1 MHLKLTKICPPRHYR
16 ACVANTLLPRLL
28 FVLWLVSCISC
39 ASNDFFLELHS
50 LGSPSKPVSTHLSH
64 LQLLYL
70 ITFFLVLHIF
80 SYYPKLFLLL
90 IYVLVSRLSIPIR
103 GKLYEAALFFLF
115 TVVLLYLD
123 GDQAESRSPVNLEW
137 LNGWMSENSV
147 QRMKSWGHN

>member
-1 MHLKLTKICPPRHYR
+1 MFQPHLIFLNAPQTYQDPPPLPLQSLCSKHPPTQTALRS
-16 ACVANTLLPRLL
+16 VAGFLY
-28 FVLWLVSCISC
+28 SGS

-50 LGSPSKPVSTHLSH
+50 LGSLSKPVSTHLSP

-70 ITFFLVLHIF
+70 ITFFLVPHIF

-103 GKLYEAALFFLF
+103 GKLYEVALFFLF

-123 GDQAESRSPVNLEW
+123 GDQAESRSPVNLE
-137 LNGWMSENSV
+137 
-147 QRMKSWGHN
+147 